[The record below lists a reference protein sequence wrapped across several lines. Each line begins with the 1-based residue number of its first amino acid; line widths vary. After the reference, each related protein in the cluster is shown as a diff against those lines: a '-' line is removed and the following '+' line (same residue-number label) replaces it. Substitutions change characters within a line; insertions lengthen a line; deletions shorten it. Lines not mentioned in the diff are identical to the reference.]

1 MGSFFDKDIDFYSH
15 SLLNADQLEVSKA
28 FAQFLQDA
36 LGAGTF
42 AGAEGLFQEGFLEP
56 ALEGFES
63 FTRPAIAGQ
72 FANASASL
80 SSRRS
85 KTQAEALTRTQLGAQ
100 QAYAQLLPA
109 FLQREVGLAKIAGN
123 FATRQTVQTTGVA
136 QPGLGEQI
144 SSGIELGGQIY
155 GSIFGGGVPG
165 G

>member
-1 MGSFFDKDIDFYSH
+1 MGNFFDKDIDFYTH
-15 SLLNADQLEVSKA
+15 SLLNKDQLAVSEF
-28 FAQFLQDA
+28 FAKFLQDA
-36 LGAGTF
+36 LSAGTF
-42 AGAEGLFQEGFLEP
+42 AGAEGLFEKSFLAP

-72 FANASASL
+72 FANAGASL

-100 QAYAQLLPA
+100 QQFAQLLPA
-109 FLQREVGLAKIAGN
+109 FMQREIGLVNAALG
-123 FATRQTVQTTGVA
+123 FSTRQTQVTTGVA

-144 SSGIELGGQIY
+144 ASGIELGGQIY
-155 GSIFGGGVPG
+155 GSIFGGVPG